1 MAKKRKKKR
10 LKKKPLLILM
20 ILVIGCLGVVAFINK
35 DKLTETVDKVKE
47 SLPVANVKKIQI
59 VDTESNSRPI
69 AVMINNHGSAR
80 PYHTGLQE
88 AYLTYEI
95 IVEGGYTR
103 YMALFKDS
111 YVGKI
116 GSVRSSRHYFL
127 DYALEND
134 AIYVHWGWSPE
145 AESDIESLGVDNI
158 NGLTHE
164 QSYFYRENLSI
175 SYEHRGFTTM
185 EKIEK
190 AIDDFDYRNTTSKE
204 LLLDYSVDE
213 VDLSTMDGAIAA
225 NEVEIPYSGIVTTSY
240 TYDSDSKTYLR
251 YVNDEK
257 HVDYATKKQ
266 YTVKNIITYQVSNS
280 TLTGDVKGRQEI
292 DNIGSGTGYY
302 ISNGYAV
309 PIKWSKKSRTAQT
322 IYTYMDGTEIK
333 VNDGNTYIQI
343 QPKSK
348 KITIE

>member
-1 MAKKRKKKR
+1 MSKKRKKRR
-10 LKKKPLLILM
+10 LKKKPLLVLI
-20 ILVIGCLGVVAFINK
+20 IFVIGCLGIIAFANK
-35 DKLTETVDKVKE
+35 EKLTETVDKVKE
-47 SLPVANVKKIQI
+47 SLPVAGVKKVQI
-59 VDTESNSRPI
+59 VDTESDSRPVAI
-69 AVMINNHGSAR
+69 MINNHGSAR

-111 YVGKI
+111 KVDKV

-145 AESDIESLGVDNI
+145 AEDDIESLGVDNI
-158 NGLTHE
+158 NGLTYE
-164 QSYFYRENLSI
+164 QSYFYREDLNV

-190 AIDDFDYRNTTSKE
+190 AIDDFDYRKTSSKS
-204 LLLDYSVDE
+204 LLLDYSVNE
-213 VDLSTMDGAIAA
+213 IDLSMMDGAVAA
-225 NEVEIPYSGIVTTSY
+225 NKIIIPYSGIVVTSY
-240 TYDSDSKTYLR
+240 VYDSDSKTYLR

-257 HVDYATKKQ
+257 HVDYVTKQQ

-309 PIKWSKKSRTAQT
+309 PIRWSKKSRTAQT
-322 IYTYMDGTEIK
+322 VYTYMDGTNIE

-343 QPKSK
+343 QPKFK
-348 KITIE
+348 EITIE

>member
-1 MAKKRKKKR
+1 MSKKRKKRK
-10 LKKKPLLILM
+10 LKKKPLLVLI
-20 ILVIGCLGVVAFINK
+20 ILVIGCLGVIVFINK
-35 DKLTETVDKVKE
+35 EKLSETVGKVKE
-47 SLPVANVKKIQI
+47 SLPVADVKKIQI

-69 AVMINNHGSAR
+69 AIMINNHGSAR

-88 AYLTYEI
+88 AYLTYEL

-111 YVGKI
+111 KVNKV

-145 AESDIESLGVDNI
+145 AENDIESLGVDNI

-164 QSYFYRENLSI
+164 QSYFYRENLNV
-175 SYEHRGFTTM
+175 SYEHRGFTTI
-185 EKIEK
+185 EKIER
-190 AIDDFDYRNTTSKE
+190 AIDDFDYRKTTGKE

-213 VDLSTMDGAIAA
+213 LDLSMMDGAVVA
-225 NEVEIPYSGIVTTSY
+225 NEVVIPYSGIVVTSY
-240 TYDSDSKTYLR
+240 IYDSDSKTYLR

-257 HVDYATKKQ
+257 HVDYVTKKQ

-322 IYTYMDGTEIK
+322 VYTYMDGTEIE